1 MVGEEA
7 GDEVLPPWVHDSTSR
22 ACTTYHANFA
32 CVLLQA
38 FTHKPEGRNRPE
50 TARRHP
56 RFTRVRFPASC
67 NYLLSS
73 GLRKMCNDNGGI
85 IIRNGEIRNPGRHP
99 RFTNV

>member
-38 FTHKPEGRNRPE
+38 FTHKPEGRNRVE

-56 RFTRVRFPASC
+56 RFNITAIQTSPK
-67 NYLLSS
+67 LQQ
-73 GLRKMCNDNGGI
+73 GK
-85 IIRNGEIRNPGRHP
+85 
-99 RFTNV
+99 